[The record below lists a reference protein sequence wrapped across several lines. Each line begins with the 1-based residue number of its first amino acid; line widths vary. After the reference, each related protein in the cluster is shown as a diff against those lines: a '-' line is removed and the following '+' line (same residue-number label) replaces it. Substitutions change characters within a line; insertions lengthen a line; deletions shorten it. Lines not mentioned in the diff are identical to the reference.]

1 VHAALY
7 DPEVQRSYREFAEH
21 YGFLI
26 APCRPRT
33 PEHKDYVAYCTSLV
47 DCGADLLV
55 RAHADSP
62 FHL

>member
-1 VHAALY
+1 MSKRKRDRKSLAGAAIVHAALY

-33 PEHKDYVAYCTSLV
+33 PAYQPRLVAE
-47 DCGADLLV
+47 
-55 RAHADSP
+55 
-62 FHL
+62 